1 MENCMTH
8 DLITI
13 YIINVTVDIL
23 PNICPKWV
31 LKYMLIVCPCLLE
44 YLGVFNWDIITTL
57 QKVFFFLKHEIWFHF
72 YLLALLAII
81 ILFPQNIVPG
91 VDWLVKEMM
100 LFLTCPFLLI
110 LINSSTF
117 FKYLAQIS
125 YSRKTCLI
133 LFPNFLARL

>member
-1 MENCMTH
+1 MTH

-44 YLGVFNWDIITTL
+44 YLGVFNWDVITTL
-57 QKVFFFLKHEIWFHF
+57 QKVFFFKYEIWFHF

-125 YSRKTCLI
+125 HSRKTCLI